1 MNTEKNYFEI
11 VWNLL
16 KKERAYY
23 SSVVILSIFLS
34 LISLAIPVSVQSLVN
49 TVTFG
54 VLLQPII
61 VLSFLLLFILGI
73 NVFLNALLLKTLE
86 FFQQHFFAKMSL
98 SVVEK
103 ILGSNIK
110 KLNQINQ
117 NNLSHRYYDIMTVQ
131 KSMTTILSDGVFIT
145 LQLFVG
151 MILISLYHPYFLIFD
166 LILIVSLVL
175 IWKLLGKAAIKTA
188 ISESYAKYDM
198 GNWINEISRIHTLF
212 RRHSKLALSK
222 AESLTFKYLKARNN
236 HFRYLF
242 AQVMGLFILY
252 AFLSAF
258 VLGVGGYLVVIGQLS
273 MGQLVA
279 AEIIVTLIL
288 TSLTKFGKILEKL
301 YDLTAALDKL
311 NIFNELDEYE
321 KSIIISNRIE
331 MNELQVQNSSGEIYT
346 FNVKLEPH
354 HRYLLK
360 SEDQSK
366 LNTLI
371 GLLKG
376 YRQIVKGHFHIKCV
390 ADTDHTDYLM
400 IRNFFLLERP
410 EIIRGTIEENL
421 ILQED
426 VDIQF
431 MNDLLEKIELEQ
443 SITLLDNGLQTVLSS
458 DGSPLSYKS
467 ILKLEIIRAILFRP
481 LFIVLTPTFK
491 VFSRRE
497 RDMIVDLLKTNNIGI
512 ISICPVSACETFEVI
527 SLDDNTKVESK
538 DDK

>member
-1 MNTEKNYFEI
+1 MNNEKNYFEI
-11 VWNLL
+11 VWKLL
-16 KKERAYY
+16 KSERPYY
-23 SSVVILSIFLS
+23 SSVIILSIFLS

-98 SVVEK
+98 TIVEK
-103 ILGSNIK
+103 ILSSNIK
-110 KLNQINQ
+110 KLNKINQ

-131 KSMTTILSDGVFIT
+131 KSMTTILSDGVFIS

-166 LILIVSLVL
+166 LILIVSLIL
-175 IWKLLGKAAIKTA
+175 IWKLLGKAAIKSA
-188 ISESYAKYDM
+188 INESYAKYDM

-212 RRHSKLALSK
+212 RRHASFALTKS
-222 AESLTFKYLKARNN
+222 EEYTFQYLKARKT

-242 AQVMGLFILY
+242 SQIMGLFILY

-288 TSLTKFGKILEKL
+288 TSLTKFGKILEKM

-311 NIFNELDEYE
+311 NIFYE
-321 KSIIISNRIE
+321 IEDTESSIIMSNRIHL
-331 MNELQVQNSSGEIYT
+331 NELQVKNNSGEIYT
-346 FNVKLEPH
+346 FNFQLEPH
-354 HRYLLK
+354 SYYLIT
-360 SEDQSK
+360 SK
-366 LNTLI
+366 DNAKINTFI
-371 GLLKG
+371 ALLKG
-376 YRQIVKGHFHIKCV
+376 YRRIVRGHFHIKCIS
-390 ADTDHTDYLM
+390 DIDRTDYLM
-400 IRNFFLLERP
+400 IRNFYLLERP
-410 EIIRGTIEENL
+410 EIIRASIEENL
-421 ILQED
+421 LLKED
-426 VDIQF
+426 IDVKF
-431 MNDLLEKIELEQ
+431 LNELLEKIELDN
-443 SITLLDNGLQTVLSS
+443 SIVILDQGLQTTLNS

-481 LFIVLTPTFK
+481 LFLVLTPTFK
-491 VFSRRE
+491 VFSERE
-497 RDMIVDLLKTNNIGI
+497 RNMIIDLLKENRIGV
-512 ISICPVSACETFEVI
+512 ISTCTVSACESFELI
-527 SLDDNTKVESK
+527 DLDKES
-538 DDK
+538 